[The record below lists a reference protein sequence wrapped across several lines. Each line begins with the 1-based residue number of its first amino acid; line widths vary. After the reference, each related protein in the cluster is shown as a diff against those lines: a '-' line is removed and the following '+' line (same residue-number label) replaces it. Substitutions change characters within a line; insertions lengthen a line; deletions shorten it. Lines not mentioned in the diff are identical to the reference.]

1 MSTKYYSP
9 NRPLTPGTF
18 PNRKGLEVIEVRN
31 FDSPLPI
38 KGASRPVWGWVEYE
52 GSLTPEEIEQYELL
66 GPKER
71 ESTRLAKKR
80 RRLRNKQINV
90 EFNLEEPREAAV
102 VEYILSQPNKKDYI
116 MALVEAD
123 MANN

>member
-9 NRPLTPGTF
+9 SRPLTPGTF
-18 PNRKGLEVIEVRN
+18 PKRKGLEVIEVKN

-80 RRLRNKQINV
+80 RRLRNKQINF
-90 EFNLEEPREAAV
+90 EFNLEEPREAAI
-102 VEYILSQPNKKDYI
+102 VERILSQPNKKDYI
-116 MALVEAD
+116 MALVESD
-123 MANN
+123 IANN